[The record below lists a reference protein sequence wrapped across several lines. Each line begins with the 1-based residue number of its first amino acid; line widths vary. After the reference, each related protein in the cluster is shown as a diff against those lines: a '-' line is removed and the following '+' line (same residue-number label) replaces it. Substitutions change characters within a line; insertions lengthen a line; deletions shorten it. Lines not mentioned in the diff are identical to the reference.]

1 MNNTSSSSQ
10 QGIANA
16 QMFASR
22 AAQAIPINPGQQ
34 QQQQPSLQS
43 ATLGN
48 SMSALRMSPGDQ
60 ARQHQVAARYAAS
73 IQYQQQQQ
81 SPAMQFQAYQQ
92 QHAVAAQQQHAQ
104 SALTAHQEQYIR
116 QQQQQQLQLQQQQR
130 TMPVRQNSTS
140 SFTAIQQPRAMT
152 PASLSQMTTP
162 QQQSHFNLQLA
173 AHVSGMPNLSPMVPI
188 ASRSSSVTSATNNN
202 PNHSTDLL
210 MSKNASSSTLH
221 RSTTAVNSAS
231 PSLAAGSTS
240 KYGNN
245 SPNSPSKI
253 SSTWEDRVIL
263 IAEAVMG
270 GCQHNGFL
278 RACSSAQR
286 IKRQRIKQIT
296 AIQAKKEQQ
305 EGKSE
310 DAAITMNSDKGEAA
324 FKKESLN
331 VKTVK
336 KIQKEMND
344 GVEYCNKVIAMIDN
358 VIKILDPRTT
368 TATGATPSS
377 SAEDKDTPRHK
388 DAGSNTNSKI
398 ASTPLATFT
407 PLPKTNPSNFNP
419 CAVPVAPSSATGVNT
434 NPMLSSHPSPYY
446 PHHHSQLMSASSNP
460 FFTGNIGPDGGTVM
474 PQVDPAALLL
484 QQQQQQLRFQQ
495 QQSQHHHLQQ
505 QQQQMMIRSQSIS
518 NVANSPTQGKNIF
531 SSMTQQETVS
541 IPQVPSKDAPQT
553 ANQYAETAEAGN
565 PNGST
570 LRKSRKRDTSK
581 PTPGLSDEALL
592 NSILASENSNTNNTN
607 IGATKKKMSRKE
619 ASYKCFAM
627 TRFRNLSEGDYVAAR
642 LTSRDL
648 WILARVVQDWQ
659 CPPNFNA
666 LEYSSLSESKRETI
680 FQQNPVYIRDVED
693 KLVTGDFTSKAQ
705 AVSRHLV
712 LPLPRSYAEAS
723 EWGTRCR
730 KGSRVYAMYP
740 STTSLYGATVIDN
753 TTYCRQEDDII
764 VVQFD
769 GDETECG
776 DIPQRHIPA
785 RFVTLVPSEFPA
797 ASSASQNVK
806 RRTSTSSQ
814 KKMTPDATDASS
826 TSNTPA
832 TKRRS
837 SGTRATQGKKS
848 KTSNESSNLDNEM
861 FDVFYN
867 HL

>member
-1 MNNTSSSSQ
+1 MQHMNNNSSSSQ

-34 QQQQPSLQS
+34 QQQPSLQS
-43 ATLGN
+43 ATIGN
-48 SMSALRMSPGDQ
+48 SMSAPRMNPGDQ
-60 ARQHQVAARYAAS
+60 ARQQHQVAARYAAS

-81 SPAMQFQAYQQ
+81 SPAMQFQTYQQ
-92 QHAVAAQQQHAQ
+92 QAQQQHAQ
-104 SALTAHQEQYIR
+104 SALTAHQEQYMR
-116 QQQQQQLQLQQQQR
+116 HQQQQQLQLQQQQR
-130 TMPVRQNSTS
+130 TMPVRQNSTGN
-140 SFTAIQQPRAMT
+140 FPAIQQPRAMT
-152 PASLSQMTTP
+152 TATISQMTTP
-162 QQQSHFNLQLA
+162 QQQNHFNLQLA
-173 AHVSGMPNLSPMVPI
+173 HAAGMPNLSPMVPM
-188 ASRSSSVTSATNNN
+188 ASRSSSITSATNNN
-202 PNHSTDLL
+202 PSHSSDLL
-210 MSKNASSSTLH
+210 MSKTASSSTLH
-221 RSTTAVNSAS
+221 RSTAAINSAS
-231 PSLAAGSTS
+231 SSLAAGSTS
-240 KYGNN
+240 KNGD
-245 SPNSPSKI
+245 NSPSKI
-253 SSTWEDRVIL
+253 SLTWEDRVIL

-296 AIQAKKEQQ
+296 AIQDKKEQQ
-305 EGKSE
+305 EGRSE
-310 DAAITMNSDKGEAA
+310 DLTMNSDKGEAA

-344 GVEYCNKVIAMIDN
+344 GVEYCNKVIAMINN

-368 TATGATPSS
+368 TATPSS
-377 SAEDKDTPRHK
+377 STEDKDTPRHK
-388 DAGSNTNSKI
+388 DVGSNTNSKI

-407 PLPKTNPSNFNP
+407 PLPKTNLSNFNP
-419 CAVPVAPSSATGVNT
+419 CLAPVVPSSATGVNT
-434 NPMLSSHPSPYY
+434 NPTLSSHPSPYY

-474 PQVDPAALLL
+474 PQVDPAALL
-484 QQQQQQLRFQQ
+484 QQQQHQQQLRFQQ
-495 QQSQHHHLQQ
+495 QQSQHHHLQH
-505 QQQQMMIRSQSIS
+505 QQMMIRSHSIS
-518 NVANSPTQGKNIF
+518 SVANSPSQGKNMF
-531 SSMTQQETVS
+531 SSMTQQDTVS
-541 IPQVPSKDAPQT
+541 SPQDSSKNAPQT
-553 ANQYAETAEAGN
+553 VNQYAETTEAGN

-592 NSILASENSNTNNTN
+592 NAILASENNNTHDKN

-619 ASYKCFAM
+619 AAYKCFAM

-680 FQQNPVYIRDVED
+680 FQQNPVYVRDVED

-712 LPLPRSYAEAS
+712 LPLPRSYSEAS
-723 EWGTRCR
+723 EWCTRCR

-753 TTYCRQEDDII
+753 TTYCRKEDDII

-837 SGTRATQGKKS
+837 SGTRATLGKKS